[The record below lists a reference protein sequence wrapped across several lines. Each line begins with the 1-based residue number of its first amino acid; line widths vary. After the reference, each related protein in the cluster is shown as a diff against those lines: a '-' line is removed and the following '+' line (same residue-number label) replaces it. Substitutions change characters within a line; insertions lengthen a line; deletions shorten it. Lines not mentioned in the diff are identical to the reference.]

1 MDATTYARDFGQSVV
16 MLDVK
21 KRGGKNLIQAAEAI
35 REIVDEARK
44 HIIPQNIAITIS
56 NDTSAITI
64 NQVNDLINNILFGF
78 LLVVTVLT
86 FFLGFRNA

>member
-1 MDATTYARDFGQSVV
+1 

-21 KRGGKNLIQAAEAI
+21 KRGGKNLIQAAKAI
-35 REIVDEARK
+35 REIVDEARTT
-44 HIIPQNIAITIS
+44 IIPQSISVTIS

-64 NQVNDLINNILFGF
+64 NQVNDLINNILFGV

-86 FFLGFRNA
+86 FF